1 MKKFLKIVL
10 KIILTLAPA
19 AVLVFVFRASL
30 LNLWTQLR
38 SQYFPC
44 SQPIAYGLGS
54 FDKRFGIS
62 EKDFLVAVSQ
72 AEQVWEKPIDKEL
85 FVYNTDGSLKIN
97 LVYDI
102 RQEATV
108 KLQKLGLSVKD
119 DQASYDAVKA
129 KYNAMKAEYAKE
141 KAALDSLI
149 AAFEVHKQ
157 KYEADVKYWNKRGGA
172 NKDIHNQLEGERIA
186 LNNEIALI
194 NQTQDELN
202 AIVDDINALVVVLNR
217 LASSLNITADK
228 YNQIGQQLPGEF
240 EEGSYQTDAGGQ
252 KIDIY
257 QFDNKAKLV
266 RVLAHELGHAL
277 GLEHVED
284 PKAIMYRLNNG
295 INEKLTANDMA
306 ALKIKCGI
314 KQETK

>member
-1 MKKFLKIVL
+1 MITGMKKSLKIFL
-10 KIILTLAPA
+10 QIIINLMVIGGLI
-19 AVLVFVFRASL
+19 FVFRDSL
-30 LNLWTQLR
+30 FNLWAQLR

-44 SQPIAYGLGS
+44 SQPIAYSIGS

-62 EKDFLVAVSQ
+62 QKDFLSVVML
-72 AEQVWEKPIDKEL
+72 AEQIWEKPIAKEL
-85 FVYNTDGSLKIN
+85 FVYAAEGELKIN

-141 KAALDSLI
+141 KAALDLLV
-149 AAFEVHKQ
+149 ATFEVHKQ
-157 KYEADVKYWNKRGGA
+157 KYEAEVKYWNNHDGA
-172 NKDIHNQLEGERIA
+172 RKAVYQQLEVERIA

-202 AIVDDINALVVVLNR
+202 AKVDNINALVVVLNR
-217 LASSLNITADK
+217 LATSLNITAEK
-228 YNQIGQQLPGEF
+228 YNQIGEQLPGEF
-240 EEGSYQTDAGGQ
+240 EEGSYQSGPQGQ
-252 KIDIY
+252 EIDIY

-277 GLEHVED
+277 GLDHLD
-284 PKAIMYRLNNG
+284 DAKAIMYRLNNG
-295 INEKLTANDMA
+295 VNEKLTSSDLV
-306 ALKIKCGI
+306 ALRSYCKIK
-314 KQETK
+314 